1 MKISATSY
9 VTITKIVVTILP
21 LVNVSESS
29 TSVWF
34 PAGQPAVPPSVLR
47 SIDKHP
53 SPNRAH
59 NWASTPGSNYR
70 RPCCQK
76 KRIYSNT
83 DSYQLLFT
91 NLTIS
96 RNEVDKRE
104 SSPTTWQL
112 LAPTTAVLAKPT
124 WQPIPPNLIESNQVH
139 SNSQCRVPSCQL
151 TAVVSQT

>member
-34 PAGQPAVPPSVLR
+34 PAGQPAVPPSSGR
-47 SIDKHP
+47 SINTRVQTEPTIGLLPPAPDKERP
-53 SPNRAH
+53 VAKRKGFTAIQILIH
-59 NWASTPGSNYR
+59 N
-70 RPCCQK
+70 
-76 KRIYSNT
+76 
-83 DSYQLLFT
+83 QLLFT

-104 SSPTTWQL
+104 SSPTT
-112 LAPTTAVLAKPT
+112 
-124 WQPIPPNLIESNQVH
+124 
-139 SNSQCRVPSCQL
+139 
-151 TAVVSQT
+151 